1 MMCTICRQPV
11 SRTSLTVNTDQ
22 AHTAHLVADCTAAV
36 MITVRNFIEGEFL
49 AGEPGQPSIDSIN
62 PATGQVWAT
71 LPDSSALLVERAVE
85 AAQRAFPAWAAIGPE
100 ARGKLLLRLA
110 DLIGRIHKH

>member
-1 MMCTICRQPV
+1 
-11 SRTSLTVNTDQ
+11 
-22 AHTAHLVADCTAAV
+22 

-49 AGEPGQPSIDSIN
+49 AGEPDQPSIDSIN
-62 PATGQVWAT
+62 PATGYVWAT

-110 DLIGRIHKH
+110 DLIGRINKH